1 MQYDEPAMNESACEP
16 ARLAKPYDA
25 PKLRKPFGGGL
36 GTEGRSPN
44 AGRLTFPDGA
54 EFLRDRRIAGRQSRL
69 NTTDASQPVM
79 TAIMAVITP

>member
-1 MQYDEPAMNESACEP
+1 MNESACEP
-16 ARLAKPYDA
+16 ARLAKPYGA
-25 PKLRKPFGGGL
+25 PTLRKPFGGGL

-44 AGRLTFPDGA
+44 ASRLTFPDVA
-54 EFLRDRRIAGRQSRL
+54 EFLRDGRIARRQSRL